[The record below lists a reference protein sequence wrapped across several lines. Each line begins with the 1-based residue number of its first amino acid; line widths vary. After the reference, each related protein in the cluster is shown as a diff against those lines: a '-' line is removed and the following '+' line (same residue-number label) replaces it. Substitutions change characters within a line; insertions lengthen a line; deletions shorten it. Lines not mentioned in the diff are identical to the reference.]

1 MAVPCHSMLSFIP
14 SPFLYAVSKIP
25 VRLLTGVLWENPTVS
40 DDKTNESRCQARVT
54 STMTD
59 WEELSLR
66 RQACFSFELINLN
79 KIFPLS
85 SQRALPYVSIP
96 SEYVLRVTKVDSK
109 DS

>member
-1 MAVPCHSMLSFIP
+1 MLFIAFFRLICINEMAVPCHSMLSFIP

-59 WEELSLR
+59 
-66 RQACFSFELINLN
+66 
-79 KIFPLS
+79 
-85 SQRALPYVSIP
+85 
-96 SEYVLRVTKVDSK
+96 
-109 DS
+109 